1 VRTVIGYRRGV
12 LAGEI
17 CVDDPLAADVQQL
30 LERHLA
36 FAHTHSPPEDVFAL
50 PAAGLVDPAVTFF
63 SFRRDGQLLGVG
75 ALKQLDGQ
83 HAELKSMH
91 TAEAARGQGIGR
103 AVLGHLLGVA
113 RERGYQRV
121 SLETGTMAAFG
132 PARAMY
138 ASAGFQPCEPFSD
151 YRVSPNSV
159 CMTMPLNG
167 APA

>member
-1 VRTVIGYRRGV
+1 VPS
-12 LAGEI
+12 GEI
-17 CVDDPLAADVQQL
+17 CVDDPLAADVRQL
-30 LERHLA
+30 LDRHLA

-50 PAAGLVDPAVTFF
+50 PAAGLADPAVTFF

-103 AVLGHLLGVA
+103 AVLGHLLSVA
-113 RERGYQRV
+113 HERGYRRV

-138 ASAGFQPCEPFSD
+138 ASAGFRPCPPFGD

-159 CMTMPLNG
+159 CMTMPLG
-167 APA
+167 TPAG